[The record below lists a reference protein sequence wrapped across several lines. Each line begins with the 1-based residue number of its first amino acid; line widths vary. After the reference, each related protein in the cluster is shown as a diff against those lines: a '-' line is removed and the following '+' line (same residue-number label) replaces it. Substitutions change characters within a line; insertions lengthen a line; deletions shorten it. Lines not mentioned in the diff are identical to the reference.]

1 MLALSTGRRSTRRA
15 FTAPVAHIIY
25 YLAAVFKTFRLQLW
39 LRPRACAAPLPDAR
53 SRPAPAILRCLAN
66 QELARLPV
74 QMCRQSGR
82 AVWQRHLRVG
92 AQSPEAEPVHL
103 SSGTRHAPASLRRH
117 AVPAIASWSPA
128 SCSCYHHQRPAFRS
142 IIRYPAR
149 GAPDHVSTDR
159 GAISCSHSTATLFIS
174 PSTKLGT

>member
-25 YLAAVFKTFRLQLW
+25 YLAAVFRTFRLQLW

-117 AVPAIASWSPA
+117 AVPAIASEEPGELQLLPSST
-128 SCSCYHHQRPAFRS
+128 SCIQEHHT
-142 IIRYPAR
+142 
-149 GAPDHVSTDR
+149 V
-159 GAISCSHSTATLFIS
+159 
-174 PSTKLGT
+174 PSKGCA